1 MSVNTTEARPVTG
14 TDALH
19 DEVAAQL
26 PLFPLLANQLV
37 DTSHHIAGSV
47 TGVCENFSG
56 MVTRARESVREA
68 AHLLG
73 SGENAADGRVDMRG
87 LVHASRDTLHRLVKS
102 IERSCTISTDSAQR
116 MDSVATGM
124 TRILKVLGEIDGI
137 VLGTRVLSV
146 NSRIEASRLGE
157 QGRSFAVVANEIS
170 TLARRSSE
178 ISDTIRSTVEDVNAE
193 ISTTLVALQGLA
205 VEGAREATEVRG
217 EVEHT
222 LTLLA
227 STHEELQKALGNS
240 ATRSE
245 SLAADITSAIIALQ
259 FQDAV
264 AQRLEHSANTL
275 RSMADALEPH
285 VRTQAGSGPTNTR
298 LQEYLTRTTMGA
310 ERRGT
315 AAETGAESGEDVVL
329 F

>member
-1 MSVNTTEARPVTG
+1 MTVE
-14 TDALH
+14 TDAPVLSNDQALC

-26 PLFPLLANQLV
+26 PLFPLLANQLI

-56 MVTRARESVREA
+56 MVNRARESVREA
-68 AHLLG
+68 GHLLG
-73 SGENAADGRVDMRG
+73 GGDNAQDGRVDMRL

-116 MDSVATGM
+116 MDSVANGM
-124 TRILKVLGEIDGI
+124 ARILLVLREIDAI

-178 ISDTIRSTVEDVNAE
+178 ISDTIRTTVEDVNTE
-193 ISTTLVALQGLA
+193 ISTTLHALQGLA
-205 VEGAREATEVRG
+205 AEGAKEAAEVRG

-227 STHEELQKALGNS
+227 STHEELQRALGNS
-240 ATRSE
+240 AQRSE
-245 SLAADITSAIIALQ
+245 SLAADITAAIIALQ

-264 AQRLEHSANTL
+264 AQRLDHTANTL
-275 RSMADALEPH
+275 RSMADALTPH
-285 VRTQAGSGPTNTR
+285 VRNRGSQAPDSAR
-298 LQEYLTRTTMGA
+298 IQEYLTRTTMGA

-315 AAETGAESGEDVVL
+315 AADVCAENGEDIVL